1 MFVSYVTVDV
11 DIGGNNTTFRFV
23 DNRTETINLLTVWRE
38 RDTTAE
44 RQIMLIAIVVSITI
58 HFTVQLIKV
67 IVCVEYSCY

>member
-23 DNRTETINLLTVWRE
+23 DNRTETINLLTVWRD

-44 RQIMLIAIVVSITI
+44 RHIMLIAIVVSITI
-58 HFTVQLIKV
+58 DYTVQIIKV